1 MAEINIW
8 KPDSELGS
16 EGRKSHVKTTTAAD
30 KEGGNVGWG
39 SASSLG
45 KSREAAENMK
55 SSHPRKG
62 YVI

>member
-55 SSHPRKG
+55 LSHPRKG